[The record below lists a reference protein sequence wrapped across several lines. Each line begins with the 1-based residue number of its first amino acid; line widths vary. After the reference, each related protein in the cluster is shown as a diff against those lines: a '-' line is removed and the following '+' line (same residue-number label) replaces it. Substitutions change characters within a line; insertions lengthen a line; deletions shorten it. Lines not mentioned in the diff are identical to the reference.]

1 MDAGV
6 ASIAVAIV
14 AGFAAVLQQVV
25 ATRKENKV
33 DHGKVQE
40 KLDRLVDSVDR
51 VEDMVE
57 KVEDKIDDHITDH
70 ARGTV

>member
-1 MDAGV
+1 VDIGV
-6 ASIAVAIV
+6 ATIV
-14 AGFAAVLQQVV
+14 GALIAGFATLFQQQV
-25 ATRKENKV
+25 AGRKENRA

-40 KLDRLVDSVDR
+40 KLDSLKDSVDR
-51 VEDMVE
+51 VENKVD